1 MPRRP
6 RIHLPGFPLHVVQ
19 RGYKRD
25 ACFFAEEDY
34 LAYREWLGEACQATA
49 CALHAYVQMTNHVH
63 GLLSPPESEA
73 VPRLMIS
80 LGRRYVQYINKS
92 YRRTG
97 TLWDSRYQS
106 SLVQADFYLRLCQR
120 YIELNPVRAAMV
132 DDPAHYRWS
141 SYRTNGLGQ
150 SDSLLTPH
158 ALYSSLG
165 ANELTGW

>member
-34 LAYREWLGEACQATA
+34 LAYREWLGEARQATA
-49 CALHAYVQMTNHVH
+49 CALHGYVQMRKHVH
-63 GLLSPPESEA
+63 GLLSAPESEA

-106 SLVQADFYLRLCQR
+106 SLVQADSIYSFVSAISNSIPCAQ
-120 YIELNPVRAAMV
+120 
-132 DDPAHYRWS
+132 RWS
-141 SYRTNGLGQ
+141 MTRRTIAGVVIGRT
-150 SDSLLTPH
+150 DWGRRTH
-158 ALYSSLG
+158 C
-165 ANELTGW
+165 